1 MKTPIQELID
11 TFEEMNTGID
21 PSVDVRFVLG
31 LLRSKLEKEK
41 DAIMAAYYAQ
51 ILHPSEDY
59 YNERYNTKEE

>member
-51 ILHPSEDY
+51 ILYPSEDY